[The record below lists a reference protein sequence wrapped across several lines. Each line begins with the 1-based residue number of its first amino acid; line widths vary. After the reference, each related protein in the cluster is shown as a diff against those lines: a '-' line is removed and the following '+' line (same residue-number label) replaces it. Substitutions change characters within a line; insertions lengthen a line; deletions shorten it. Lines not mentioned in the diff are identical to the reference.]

1 MEKATVHG
9 VGLCCHVLTTRRLE
23 SLISSS
29 KLKNHLLDP
38 VVVPAFQAR
47 RALCIFYTLS
57 DLLYAQ
63 AITFSPKYYLFLS
76 FPTSCCFPS
85 PLSSYLCSAFAFL
98 ALFLALTLSYFLP
111 SFTFQASVFSF
122 FPPDLSPTL
131 FPAHPAP
138 GPSTPEGSFPCCS
151 WQTQGMM
158 YCFILKCCQKG
169 EQEWKENVVPSA
181 LAYPLWVTVA
191 EALSRDFWDGFV
203 TAW

>member
-1 MEKATVHG
+1 MHLAGVFSLFLFCLGVFRFFLSFFWCFCLGFFDFLFFNKWKKLQF

-38 VVVPAFQAR
+38 VVVPAFQAG

-76 FPTSCCFPS
+76 FPTTCCFPS

-122 FPPDLSPTL
+122 FPPDLSLTL

-151 WQTQGMM
+151 
-158 YCFILKCCQKG
+158 
-169 EQEWKENVVPSA
+169 
-181 LAYPLWVTVA
+181 
-191 EALSRDFWDGFV
+191 
-203 TAW
+203 